1 MAARFL
7 PFGQCPLVEAPAGG
21 SLWAVGVVGVLICG
35 DRMEECCKDGFPH
48 AFQVPAVAPDGIVV
62 AVRQCLDCCTC
73 QFSIALAT
81 KHNTTLLPRCRK
93 FQESCFHALCHVIYT
108 LLFFDF
114 HVRAIHLHLTQSFEC
129 FCITIGEDG
138 GVAEAMSVHRP
149 VPQVLSHGHLH
160 ASRVASV
167 IHITLTE
174 VPLKPTVK
182 LGFVFP
188 KASLRT
194 GAGLAVE
201 EIH

>member
-1 MAARFL
+1 MALTHFIL
-7 PFGQCPLVEAPAGG
+7 
-21 SLWAVGVVGVLICG
+21 
-35 DRMEECCKDGFPH
+35 K
-48 AFQVPAVAPDGIVV
+48 
-62 AVRQCLDCCTC
+62 
-73 QFSIALAT
+73 
-81 KHNTTLLPRCRK
+81 LL
-93 FQESCFHALCHVIYT
+93 
-108 LLFFDF
+108 
-114 HVRAIHLHLTQSFEC
+114 LTNCNQSFEC

-174 VPLKPTVK
+174 VPLKPTLK
-182 LGFVFP
+182 LGYVCP

-201 EIH
+201 